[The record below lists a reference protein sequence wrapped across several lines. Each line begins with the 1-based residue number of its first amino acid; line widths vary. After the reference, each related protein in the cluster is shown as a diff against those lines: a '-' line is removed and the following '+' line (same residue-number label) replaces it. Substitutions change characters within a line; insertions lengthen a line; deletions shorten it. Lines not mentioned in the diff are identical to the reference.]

1 MRKKKSAIVSG
12 IILLVGILMIFA
24 GIYGADILGRINS
37 NQMLDPFNITKDD
50 VNKVYDFKVTDNC
63 AFVEEN
69 YGFYTYIEAF
79 DNGKDYEE
87 YEGSTIGIKIK
98 HKDLAI
104 FERAVMRPNSLG
116 SILTGKICDDNGAT
130 KRKVANYMIDFYN
143 DLIDYS
149 PEFAAN
155 LDDNWQEIVTD
166 EVCPYFI
173 MLQPKE
179 TNMVPFYCLT
189 ALGILVIIAA
199 IITFINK
206 VFGVKVKHIFLAA
219 LSVILILAI
228 VLGITLIGKIRTY
241 MSITDE
247 APGKGFYKMNIHYNM
262 KTDKFLNSNVA
273 SVDDFISWIG
283 DNQLYGLPIK
293 MDTTAFGCSTF
304 TTKSPEGDTLFGRNF
319 DYFENDALIVYS
331 DPSDGYSSIGVVATN
346 IFGLDSSI
354 VNADSAIG
362 KLVMMI
368 TPYATLDGMNEAGL
382 GIGILELSLDE
393 IHQDNGKPDLLIFA
407 ALRCILD
414 SCANVDEALELLES
428 HDIHSSLGAAYH
440 LYITDKSGR
449 SVVVEWL
456 DNEMVVTED
465 NACTNYIIAPGEHY
479 GDGGIDSRYDIVKE
493 SLDNASNVLSKEESM
508 RVLESVTQSF
518 NSGGTEWSCVYNL
531 DDFTVDICLDSDFG
545 TVYMYSPEDF
555 K

>member
-1 MRKKKSAIVSG
+1 MRKKKSAIISG
-12 IILLVGILMIFA
+12 VILLVGILILLA
-24 GIYGADILGRINS
+24 GIYGVDIINRINS
-37 NQMLDPFNITKDD
+37 NPMLDPLNITKDD

-69 YGFYTYIEAF
+69 YGVYTYIEAF

-98 HKDLAI
+98 DKDLAI

-189 ALGILVIIAA
+189 ALGVLVIIAA

-206 VFGVKVKHIFLAA
+206 FFGVKVKHIFLAV

-247 APGKGFYKMNIHYNM
+247 APGKGFYKMNIHYDM
-262 KTDKFLNSNVA
+262 KTDKFLDSNVA

-293 MDTTAFGCSTF
+293 MDTTTFGCSTF

-331 DPSDGYSSIGVVATN
+331 DPSDGYASIGVVATN

-393 IHQDNGKPDLLIFA
+393 IHQDNGKPDLLIG
-407 ALRCILD
+407 L
-414 SCANVDEALELLES
+414 
-428 HDIHSSLGAAYH
+428 
-440 LYITDKSGR
+440 
-449 SVVVEWL
+449 
-456 DNEMVVTED
+456 M
-465 NACTNYIIAPGEHY
+465 
-479 GDGGIDSRYDIVKE
+479 
-493 SLDNASNVLSKEESM
+493 
-508 RVLESVTQSF
+508 
-518 NSGGTEWSCVYNL
+518 
-531 DDFTVDICLDSDFG
+531 
-545 TVYMYSPEDF
+545 
-555 K
+555 